1 MTATSTYHV
10 TPKPDHLLRRPFT
23 ALDAGNRTTQWITPT
38 GKVMTIPSVI
48 KKLEPWEE
56 AEFDE
61 ESVFVEVRDSDG
73 NTTERFV
80 IGAEAQSQKGTPA
93 FEVNKVELAKHFIY
107 ATLEPSA
114 AQSTVVIE
122 CLRIALPDARNL
134 ENVALLKEL
143 EGVYEFI
150 RNGKHI
156 VASVRNV
163 EPVDE
168 TRPAYR
174 YAKENGLFQSPKSLN
189 GILDLGG
196 GTGIGRLYSPS
207 GSLNRQADVIVPGTY
222 ALAEKIDAALLPT
235 TGFSQDL
242 GLIMDAIEN
251 GTFTIGTSGIAFAD
265 LFEKCRNTWL
275 EDIRGK
281 LRTKWGQYFSEIGEV
296 LIIGGSAPLAAP
308 IQESTNGRFKVAAN
322 PQTINIKGMLL

>member
-1 MTATSTYHV
+1 
-10 TPKPDHLLRRPFT
+10 
-23 ALDAGNRTTQWITPT
+23 
-38 GKVMTIPSVI
+38 MTIPSVI

-114 AQSTVVIE
+114 TQSTVVIE

-156 VASVRNV
+156 VASVRHI

-174 YAKENGLFQSPKSLN
+174 YAKENCLFQSPKSLN

-222 ALAEKIDAALLPT
+222 SLAEKIDAALLPT

-251 GTFTIGTSGIAFAD
+251 GTFTIGTSGIGFAD

-296 LIIGGSAPLAAP
+296 LIIGGSASLAAP
-308 IQESTNGRFKVAAN
+308 IQKSTNGRFKVAAN
-322 PQTINIKGMLL
+322 PQSISIKGMIL

>member
-1 MTATSTYHV
+1 MTATSMYHV
-10 TPKPDHLLRRPFT
+10 TPKPDHLLVRPFA

-61 ESVFVEVRDSDG
+61 ESVVVEVRDSDG

-114 AQSTVVIE
+114 TQSTVVVE

-156 VASVRNV
+156 VASVRHI

-222 ALAEKIDAALLPT
+222 SLAEKIDAALLPI

-251 GTFTIGTSGIAFAD
+251 STFTIGTSGIGFAD

-296 LIIGGSAPLAAP
+296 LIIGGSASLAAP
-308 IQESTNGRFKVAAN
+308 IQKSTNGRFKVAAN
-322 PQTINIKGMLL
+322 PQSISIRGMIL

>member
-1 MTATSTYHV
+1 MTYHV
-10 TPKPDHLLRRPFT
+10 TPKPEYFLTRPI
-23 ALDAGNRTTQWITPT
+23 AVLDAGNRTTQWIAPT

-48 KKLEPWEE
+48 KNLESWEE

-61 ESVFVEVRDSDG
+61 KSVVVEIRDADG
-73 NTTERFV
+73 NNTSRFV
-80 IGAEAQSQKGTPA
+80 IGSEAHSQRGTPA

-114 AQSTVVIE
+114 YQGTVTIDS
-122 CLRIALPDARNL
+122 LRIALPDARNV

-143 EGVYEFI
+143 EGVHEFI
-150 RNGKHI
+150 RNGKHVI
-156 VASVRNV
+156 ASVRNI

-174 YAKENGLFQSPKSLN
+174 YAKENGLYQSPGSLN

-222 ALAEKIDAALLPT
+222 ALAEKIDAALLPN

-251 GTFTIGTSGIAFAD
+251 RTYTIGTSGIGFAD
-265 LFEKCRNTWL
+265 LFEKCRNAWL

-308 IQESTNGRFKVAAN
+308 IEESTKGRFKVALD
-322 PQTINIKGMLL
+322 PQTISIKGMLL

>member
-1 MTATSTYHV
+1 
-10 TPKPDHLLRRPFT
+10 
-23 ALDAGNRTTQWITPT
+23 
-38 GKVMTIPSVI
+38 MTIPSVI

-322 PQTINIKGMLL
+322 PQTMSIKGMIL

>member
-1 MTATSTYHV
+1 MTATSMYHV
-10 TPKPDHLLRRPFT
+10 TPKPDHLLVRPFA

-114 AQSTVVIE
+114 TQSTVVIE

-156 VASVRNV
+156 VASVRHI

-168 TRPAYR
+168 TRPAYH

-222 ALAEKIDAALLPT
+222 SLAEKIDAALLPT

-251 GTFTIGTSGIAFAD
+251 GTFTIGTSGIGFAD

-296 LIIGGSAPLAAP
+296 LIIGGSASLAAP
-308 IQESTNGRFKVAAN
+308 IQKSTNGRFKVAAN
-322 PQTINIKGMLL
+322 PQTMSIKGMIL

>member
-1 MTATSTYHV
+1 
-10 TPKPDHLLRRPFT
+10 
-23 ALDAGNRTTQWITPT
+23 
-38 GKVMTIPSVI
+38 MTIPSVI

-114 AQSTVVIE
+114 AQTTVVIE

-251 GTFTIGTSGIAFAD
+251 GTFTIGTSGIGFAD

-296 LIIGGSAPLAAP
+296 LIIGGSAPLAAL

>member
-1 MTATSTYHV
+1 
-10 TPKPDHLLRRPFT
+10 
-23 ALDAGNRTTQWITPT
+23 
-38 GKVMTIPSVI
+38 MTIPSVI

-251 GTFTIGTSGIAFAD
+251 GTFTIGTSGIGFAD

-322 PQTINIKGMLL
+322 PQTMSIKGMIL